1 MIHLTRSRD
10 DRGKTGLLYLTG
22 RRGVVFGRGASYV
35 SPSQTSLLFFF
46 IVSRQLC
53 EEGVVLEVPEM
64 SLTGWLIG
72 TD

>member
-1 MIHLTRSRD
+1 M
-10 DRGKTGLLYLTG
+10 
-22 RRGVVFGRGASYV
+22 VSY
-35 SPSQTSLLFFF
+35 SGGERHTFLHHRHHYSFFW

-72 TD
+72 TDWIRLKNVEEVDEKETRS